1 MLSRHRRV
9 AYWLALAATLLLVI
23 GTFTYQRI
31 SHRAQVT
38 GMGRAHSADELGVSQ
53 AVVVASS
60 ALALL
65 SVLIAGLQMR
75 AESRHRQQ
83 VELELQDALASVE
96 HQVAERTNALS
107 RAMADL
113 KVSEQQ
119 FRLITD
125 LSPVHLVRAGPDGD
139 AEYLSPGFMT
149 MTGLTQEEA
158 LGYGWIQ
165 AVHPDDR
172 DRLMA
177 SWEEALRSQATFQ
190 AEFRFQTAA
199 GDMRWYRARVVP
211 DRDESGAVVG
221 WVGASVDLH
230 ELHLALEER
239 ANAQATAEEAR
250 RVAEDASQLKDQF
263 LATASHELRTPLNAI
278 VGWVHVLQSGAV
290 IDDAQRQHALGAI
303 DRNAKVQTR
312 LIEDL
317 LDVSRMIQGRVSLA
331 VEPLDA
337 RSVVDAAID
346 SIRPAALAKE
356 IEVHVVSPIEPVPV
370 IGDAQRLQ
378 QVVRNLLVNAV
389 KYTPR
394 AGAVTVV
401 VKTVRGHA
409 VISVADTGEGI
420 APSFLPHLFEPF
432 RQGSS
437 ATMRSGI
444 GLGLAIVQ
452 RLVDLHGGRI
462 TVKSEGSGKGAEFT
476 VSLPLKPADASTST
490 QPAPI
495 APMFQNLH
503 VLVAEDDAD
512 SAAAVT
518 AILQM
523 HGCETQTAASAA
535 ECLRI
540 SGEWPTDVLVCD
552 IALQDDD
559 GYGLLRRLR
568 SQPAGGSIHAIALT
582 AYARPEDRAR
592 ALAAGFRAHLSKPLD
607 PASLL
612 REISSAVKVS

>member
-1 MLSRHRRV
+1 MPRNRRV
-9 AYWLALAATLLLVI
+9 AYWLVLAATLLPVI
-23 GTFTYQRI
+23 GIFTYQRI
-31 SHRAQVT
+31 SRRAESARI
-38 GMGRAHSADELGVSQ
+38 GRLESADELRVSQ
-53 AVVVASS
+53 VLVVSSS
-60 ALALL
+60 ALAVL

-75 AESRHRQQ
+75 AESRHRHQ
-83 VELELQDALASVE
+83 VELELQHALASVE
-96 HQVAERTNALS
+96 HQVTERTEALS

-125 LSPVHLVRAGPDGD
+125 LSPVHLFRAGPAGE
-139 AEYLSPGFMT
+139 AKYLSPGFMN
-149 MTGLTQEEA
+149 MTGLKTSDA

-177 SWEEALRSQATFQ
+177 KWQEALHSQAIFQ
-190 AEFRFQTAA
+190 AEFRFHTAS

-211 DRDESGAVVG
+211 DRDESAAIVG
-221 WVGASVDLH
+221 WVGAAVDLH
-230 ELHLALEER
+230 ELHLALDER
-239 ANAQATAEEAR
+239 AAALVTAEEAR
-250 RVAEDASQLKDQF
+250 RVAEEASRLKDEF

-290 IDDAQRQHALGAI
+290 IDDAQRQHAVSAI

-317 LDVSRMIQGRVSLA
+317 LDVSHMIQGRVSLTVA
-331 VEPLDA
+331 PIDA
-337 RSVVDAAID
+337 RTVVDSAIEI
-346 SIRPAALAKE
+346 IRPAAAAKE
-356 IEVHVVSPIEPVPV
+356 IAVHVVSPIEPIP
-370 IGDAQRLQ
+370 ILGDAHRLQ
-378 QVVRNLLVNAV
+378 QVVWNLLSNAV

-394 AGAVTVV
+394 GGAVTLV
-401 VKTVRGHA
+401 VKTVGGRA
-409 VISVADTGEGI
+409 VISVTDTGEGI
-420 APSFLPHLFEPF
+420 EASFLPHIFEPF
-432 RQGSS
+432 RQGVSS
-437 ATMRSGI
+437 TMRTGM

-452 RLVDLHGGRI
+452 RLVDLHGGSM
-462 TVKSEGSGKGAEFT
+462 TASSEGTGKGAEFT
-476 VSLPLKPADASTST
+476 VSLPLAPATVAAV
-490 QPAPI
+490 QAPEI
-495 APMFQNLH
+495 DPVFQNLH

-518 AILQM
+518 AILQL
-523 HGCETQTAASAA
+523 HGCETQTAGTAA

-540 SGEWPTDVLVCD
+540 TGEWPTDVLVCD
-552 IALQDDD
+552 IGLPDDD
-559 GYGLLRRLR
+559 GYGLLKRLR
-568 SQPAGGSIHAIALT
+568 NLPEGRRIPAIALT

-612 REISSAVKVS
+612 REISSAMKA